1 MSALSEWNTFS
12 PKVQRTRNSPPPLLY
27 FLAFVSALFIG
38 ILIFCYVVTKRA
50 HPVFLDSQGHPTTQ
64 GSELHHH

>member
-1 MSALSEWNTFS
+1 MSVMAITPNRPVRRPAGLA
-12 PKVQRTRNSPPPLLY
+12 Y
-27 FLAFVSALFIG
+27 FLAFVFVLFIG

-50 HPVFLDSQGHPTTQ
+50 NPVFLDSQGHPTTQ